1 MRVFAFL
8 VIPSIVLMCPAGGSA
23 QAQETR
29 DKKGIIV
36 QGGKT
41 QTPAN
46 RGIIV
51 QGGSSKRGII
61 VQGGKTNRGI
71 IVQGGKTN
79 HGIIVQGG
87 RTKKKKKPAD
97 T

>member
-8 VIPSIVLMCPAGGSA
+8 VIPSILLMCPAGGSA

-41 QTPAN
+41 AKQ
-46 RGIIV
+46 GIIV
-51 QGGSSKRGII
+51 QGGRSKRGII
-61 VQGGKTNRGI
+61 VQGGKTDRGI
-71 IVQGGKTN
+71 IVQGGKTSR
-79 HGIIVQGG
+79 GIIVQGG
-87 RTKKKKKPAD
+87 KTKKKKKPTD